1 MVSVFY
7 INMKIYIQRCH
18 VQMRFAE
25 EIQAEQEL
33 SFPGSLYMDNY
44 CAEMLCKQGKLNL
57 KSKAIIYF
65 IICIVK

>member
-25 EIQAEQEL
+25 EIQAEQEEVTVL
-33 SFPGSLYMDNY
+33 PRVTVYGQL
-44 CAEMLCKQGKLNL
+44 LCRDAL
-57 KSKAIIYF
+57 
-65 IICIVK
+65 